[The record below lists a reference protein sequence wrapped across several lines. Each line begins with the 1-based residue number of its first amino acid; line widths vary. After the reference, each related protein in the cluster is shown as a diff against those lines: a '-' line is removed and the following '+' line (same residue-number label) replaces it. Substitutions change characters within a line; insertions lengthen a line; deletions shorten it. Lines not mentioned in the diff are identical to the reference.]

1 MLLFS
6 LKMQRLDS
14 DATVARSD
22 VCLLD
27 PEQDGGTQDQ
37 GSHILGSGNT
47 ILQYF
52 CRVILSKLW
61 FRPHFHDDIVFED
74 CIIHREAKPN

>member
-14 DATVARSD
+14 DAPVARSD

-27 PEQDGGTQDQ
+27 PEQDGGTQDP

-47 ILQYF
+47 IL
-52 CRVILSKLW
+52 
-61 FRPHFHDDIVFED
+61 
-74 CIIHREAKPN
+74 